1 MKKLKTL
8 FAIILADCLLLS
20 ACYYG
25 MGKEIERREAEEA
38 YHVQQCETNPNYYP
52 EFCKELMG
60 E

>member
-1 MKKLKTL
+1 MKTFKTWL
-8 FAIILADCLLLS
+8 LIILADCFFLT

-25 MGKEIERREAEEA
+25 MGREIERREAEEL
-38 YHVQQCETNPNYYP
+38 YHIQQCESNPDYYP